1 MTEKEYYIWL
11 GNRLKELR
19 EYVGLKQNE
28 LAKKVELSPQFLSNV
43 ENGQKISAY
52 NLNRILEAMGL
63 TQADLTIFN
72 LLLHTQ

>member
-19 EYVGLKQNE
+19 AKVGLKQNE
-28 LAKKVELSPQFLSNV
+28 LAKKVELSPQYISNV
-43 ENGQKISAY
+43 EKGKKLSAY

-63 TQADLTIFN
+63 TQADLIEDTWAF
-72 LLLHTQ
+72 LS